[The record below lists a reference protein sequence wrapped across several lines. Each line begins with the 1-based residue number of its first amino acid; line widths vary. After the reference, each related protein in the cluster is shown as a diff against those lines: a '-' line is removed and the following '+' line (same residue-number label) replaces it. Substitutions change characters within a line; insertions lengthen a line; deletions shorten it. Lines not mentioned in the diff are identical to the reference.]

1 MATIIRQAY
10 IDKIEKYLG
19 KETIIVLVGQRR
31 VGKSY
36 MMKTVRDQKASNP
49 DNNIIY
55 IDKEKREFDSIR
67 NYQDLNQYIDEHFV
81 ASKHNY
87 ILIDEIQDITEFERS
102 IRSFRT
108 EPNTDIIIT
117 GSNAKMLSNELS
129 TLIGGRY
136 KEIYIQSLSYKE
148 FLVFHQLPDN
158 DDSLAKYIQYGG
170 LPGLA
175 KIGLEEDDAREYQMD
190 IFHTVLLKNV
200 IMRNRIRNVPFL
212 ENLVRFLA
220 DNTGKLISAN
230 SIAKYMKSQGESI
243 TSTVIIN
250 YISFLCEAY
259 ILHKVNRFDIHG
271 KRIFETN
278 DKFYFEDNGI
288 RNALAGGTREGDIE
302 KVIENIIYQHLIRLG
317 YQVYVGQLQAGEID
331 FVCTKPDGQRIY
343 VQASYI
349 IADMAT
355 REREFGNLRAIND
368 NYPKYVISMTPLL
381 TRNDDNGITHLH
393 LRKFLKEGL
402 SGTRCKSTKFQTDMQ
417 IILRKRPSL
426 PLLKQI
432 KKKRAYL
439 VRANTETFAN
449 FANEK

>member
-10 IDKIEKYLG
+10 IDKIEKNLG

-55 IDKEKREFDSIR
+55 IDKEKREFDNIR

-81 ASKHNY
+81 AIKHNY

-136 KEIYIQSLSYKE
+136 KEIYIQSLSYEE

-190 IFHTVLLKNV
+190 IFHTVLLKDV

-355 REREFGNLRAIND
+355 RERKFGNLRAIND

-393 LRKFLKEGL
+393 LRKFLKEG
-402 SGTRCKSTKFQTDMQ
+402 F
-417 IILRKRPSL
+417 
-426 PLLKQI
+426 
-432 KKKRAYL
+432 
-439 VRANTETFAN
+439 
-449 FANEK
+449 

>member
-1 MATIIRQAY
+1 MATIILQAY

-136 KEIYIQSLSYKE
+136 KEIYIQSLSYEE

-158 DDSLAKYIQYGG
+158 DDSLPKYIQYGG

-190 IFHTVLLKNV
+190 IFHTVLLKDV

-271 KRIFETN
+271 KRILETN

-393 LRKFLKEGL
+393 LRKFLKEG
-402 SGTRCKSTKFQTDMQ
+402 F
-417 IILRKRPSL
+417 
-426 PLLKQI
+426 
-432 KKKRAYL
+432 
-439 VRANTETFAN
+439 
-449 FANEK
+449 

>member
-1 MATIIRQAY
+1 MSTIIRQSY
-10 IDKIEKYLG
+10 IDKIERYLG

-31 VGKSY
+31 VGKSC
-36 MMKTVRDQKASNP
+36 MMKMIRDRKKADDS
-49 DNNIIY
+49 NNIIF
-55 IDKEKREFDSIR
+55 IDKEKREFDNIQT
-67 NYQDLNQYIDEHFV
+67 YQDLNDYIGEHFL
-81 ASKHNY
+81 SDKHNY
-87 ILIDEIQDITEFERS
+87 ILIDEIQDIKEFERS
-102 IRSFRT
+102 IRSYRT

-117 GSNAKMLSNELS
+117 GSNARMLSNELS

-136 KEIYIQSLSYKE
+136 KEIYIQSLSYNE
-148 FLVFHQLPDN
+148 FLEFHQLSDN
-158 DDSLAKYIQYGG
+158 DETLALYIQYGG

-190 IFHTVLLKNV
+190 IYHTVLLKDV
-200 IMRNRIRNVPFL
+200 IMRNQIRNVPFL

-230 SIAKYMKSQGESI
+230 SISKYMKSQGESI
-243 TSTVIIN
+243 ASAAITN

-259 ILHKVNRFDIHG
+259 ILHKVNRYDIHG

-288 RNALAGGTREGDIE
+288 RNAIAGGTREGDIE

-331 FVCTKPDGQRIY
+331 YVCTKPGGERIY

-349 IADMAT
+349 IADDAT
-355 REREFGNLRAIND
+355 REREFGNLRAIKD

-381 TRNDDNGITHLH
+381 TKNDNDGITHLH
-393 LRKFLKEGL
+393 LRKFLTEG
-402 SGTRCKSTKFQTDMQ
+402 
-417 IILRKRPSL
+417 I
-426 PLLKQI
+426 
-432 KKKRAYL
+432 
-439 VRANTETFAN
+439 
-449 FANEK
+449 